1 MAKTSLKNQKR
12 IARKALGYA
21 VALNRGY
28 STIQIESKKADVT
41 PKAARNLYL
50 LSIGKIN
57 EYL

>member
-1 MAKTSLKNQKR
+1 MATSLKEQRR

-28 STIQIESKKADVT
+28 DTIQTESKKANVT

-50 LSIGKIN
+50 LSIGKLA
-57 EYL
+57 EKT